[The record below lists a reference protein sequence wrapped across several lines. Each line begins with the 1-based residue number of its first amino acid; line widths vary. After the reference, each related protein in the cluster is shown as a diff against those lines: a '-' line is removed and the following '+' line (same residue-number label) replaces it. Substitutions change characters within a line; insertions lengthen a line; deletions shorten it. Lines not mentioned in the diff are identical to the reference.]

1 MKKTISIKVKPNS
14 SQSKILEK
22 NNEIVVYVK
31 PKPEN
36 NKANLEVIKLFSKEY
51 KNVKILKGL
60 KSSKKLLQL
69 EI

>member
-60 KSSKKLLQL
+60 KSRKKLLQL